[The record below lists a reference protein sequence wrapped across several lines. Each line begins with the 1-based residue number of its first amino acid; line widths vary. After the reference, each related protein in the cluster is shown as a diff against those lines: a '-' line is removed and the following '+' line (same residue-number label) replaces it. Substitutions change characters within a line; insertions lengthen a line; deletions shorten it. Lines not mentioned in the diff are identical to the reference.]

1 MANSFLVRV
10 SNSVVDPSEA
20 LAFVQDPAAGG
31 SCVFVGT
38 VRDLSEAGEV
48 TGIVYEAWAEL
59 AERRLSLIA
68 EEMLEDARKV
78 ALLHR
83 FGDLAVGEVAVV
95 VAASAP
101 HREQAFAAC
110 RHGIERV
117 KQDVPIWKKESL
129 ASGESSWVMGS

>member
-10 SNSVVDPSEA
+10 SDSVVDPSEA
-20 LAFVQDPAAGG
+20 IAFVQDPAAGG

-38 VRDLSEAGEV
+38 VRDLSEDGEV

-83 FGDLAVGEVAVV
+83 VGDLTVGEVAVA

-101 HREQAFAAC
+101 HREQAFTAC
-110 RHGIERV
+110 RHGIERI

-129 ASGESSWVMGS
+129 VSGEASWVMGS

>member
-10 SNSVVDPSEA
+10 SDSVVDPSEA

-31 SCVFVGT
+31 SCVFTGT
-38 VRDLSEAGEV
+38 VRDHSDAGEV
-48 TGIVYEAWAEL
+48 TGITYEAWAEL

-68 EEMLEDARKV
+68 EEMLEDSLRV

-83 FGDLAVGEVAVV
+83 FGELSVGEVAVA
-95 VAASAP
+95 VAASAA

-110 RHGIERV
+110 RHGIERI
-117 KQDVPIWKKESL
+117 KQDVPVWKKESL
-129 ASGESSWVMGS
+129 VTGESSWVMGS

>member
-10 SNSVVDPSEA
+10 SDSVVDPSEA
-20 LAFVQDPAAGG
+20 IAFVQDPAAGG

-38 VRDLSEAGEV
+38 VRDLSEDGEV

-83 FGDLAVGEVAVV
+83 VGDLTVGEVAVA

-101 HREQAFAAC
+101 HREQAFTAC
-110 RHGIERV
+110 RHGIERI

-129 ASGESSWVMGS
+129 VSGEAAWVMGS